1 MKKGKK
7 IKEPY
12 EPEDT
17 PNPPQII
24 EPHTAEDREK
34 PVENKDRPEKKLDS
48 ETETRK
54 GRQHLLAD
62 ETDIDDETTI

>member
-1 MKKGKK
+1 MKKEKK

-12 EPEDT
+12 EPDDT

-24 EPHTAEDREK
+24 EPHPGIDGEK
-34 PVENKDRPEKKLDS
+34 PVEDKDRTKRTLDS
-48 ETETRK
+48 ETETPK
-54 GRQHLLAD
+54 GRNHLLAD